1 LSLIKARLKNQ
12 LTKIRVGKRQLPDRA
27 RKNLNAL
34 DNCKPELPYT
44 DFNYVV
50 VDLETTGLDTKKD
63 RVVSVGAVRLVKGRV
78 RLSERFCELVNPG
91 RDIPVESIKIHGI
104 KPDQVARARPANLV
118 FEDFLDYL
126 GSDILVAHYAAF
138 DLHFI
143 NLTMRRLYGFAL
155 QNLALDTARMCKQ
168 VILPHDPYGINRNRR
183 QCTLDALCTRFNLNL
198 ADRHTAFGDCLA
210 TALIFQ
216 RMAALLN
223 TQKPVSLGRLI
234 KVGLIQ

>member
-1 LSLIKARLKNQ
+1 MSLLKARLKNR
-12 LTKIRVGKRQLPDRA
+12 LTRARVGSRELPARA
-27 RKNLNAL
+27 RKNLHVL
-34 DNCKPELPYT
+34 KKYKPELPYT

-50 VDLETTGLDTKKD
+50 VDLETTGLDTQKD

-78 RLSERFCELVNPG
+78 RLADRFNELVNPG

-104 KPDQVARARPANLV
+104 KPDQVARARPASLV
-118 FEDFLDYL
+118 FEDFLDFL
-126 GSDILVAHYAAF
+126 GADILVAHYAAF

-143 NLTMRRLYGFAL
+143 NLTMKRLYGFAL
-155 QNLALDTARMCKQ
+155 QNPVLDTARMCEQ

-183 QCTLDALCTRFNLNL
+183 QCTLDALCNRFNLNL

-216 RMAALLN
+216 RMAIFMDSK
-223 TQKPVSLGRLI
+223 KPVSLRRLI
-234 KVGLIQ
+234 KVGLVQ

>member
-1 LSLIKARLKNQ
+1 
-12 LTKIRVGKRQLPDRA
+12 
-27 RKNLNAL
+27 
-34 DNCKPELPYT
+34 
-44 DFNYVV
+44 
-50 VDLETTGLDTKKD
+50 
-63 RVVSVGAVRLVKGRV
+63 
-78 RLSERFCELVNPG
+78 
-91 RDIPVESIKIHGI
+91 
-104 KPDQVARARPANLV
+104 
-118 FEDFLDYL
+118 
-126 GSDILVAHYAAF
+126 
-138 DLHFI
+138 
-143 NLTMRRLYGFAL
+143 MRRLYGFAL